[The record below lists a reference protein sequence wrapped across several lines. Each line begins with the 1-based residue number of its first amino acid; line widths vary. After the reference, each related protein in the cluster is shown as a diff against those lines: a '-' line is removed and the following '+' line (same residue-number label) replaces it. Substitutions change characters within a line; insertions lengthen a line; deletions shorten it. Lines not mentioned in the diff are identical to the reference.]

1 MQNLLNRLFRNPATP
16 QPSSLSP
23 AQMEMNTLLETAAA
37 ALEHGFPATALDTY
51 QRGLTLARTVGDP
64 VNVEHFLSGIGA
76 VYVSQSNFELARGM
90 FDEALEIARKIG
102 DPRALARCLNNVGSF
117 YSKQKNWSTAQT
129 FHQQALDAARKS
141 AQADVIALTLE
152 NLAQDYLHQDNP
164 SYAQHLL
171 KEAVVITQAGG
182 HLQLASRVIGTLA
195 ETTLAMGD
203 RAVAQKLW
211 EQAIYLAQRSSQTE
225 LQLRLL
231 QKLAELEMDG
241 GEYVKAIQH
250 LQEAENLAL
259 RLGNQPP
266 EFFMNSALDLATAY
280 RRVGNS
286 AQAEEY
292 ATRALAQ
299 ARSMGS
305 ASQEMMALTRLGMA
319 AYGMGDLVRAQ
330 NFLSEAL
337 AADQTQT
344 ASDRDERIQ
353 IMLTLGKVAMRQ
365 DHLDDAARLVNQA
378 LDLARAEGQIS
389 RQAEVLHLLGSLET
403 KQGRREAALG
413 HWQTALQLLT
423 SGEGV
428 PDHAALARLRC
439 DIAQVRRDTGD
450 FKAAMDEY
458 EKALVLL
465 NHVNHAPTRGMVLS
479 NAATLYTETGD
490 IDTAQAFYDE
500 SIEIAHS
507 TGDQF
512 AESLRLGNLGWFYSL
527 TGRPQTAIDR
537 LERAIK
543 ISRDLG
549 DTLMIAVQSNNLAG
563 AYVQTRE
570 FDAARGLHKQAVAAA
585 TALGT
590 DRWLAVFLSDMATT
604 LTAADRLTE
613 AEPLYLSALE
623 RNAPTGDLETLVRTQ
638 ARLAMLY
645 ARTGRL
651 AEAMTL
657 ATQAE
662 SRSRKMFYQRGW
674 ADASAAL
681 GEIARAQGDQLSAQ
695 KYYAEAHRLYTILHD
710 PSASRVASFLPAS
723 A

>member
-1 MQNLLNRLFRNPATP
+1 MQNLLNRLFRNPTP
-16 QPSSLSP
+16 AQPTLLSP
-23 AQMEMNTLLETAAA
+23 AQQEMNTLLETAAA

-51 QRGLTLARTVGDP
+51 QRGLTLARTLGDA
-64 VNVEHFLSGIGA
+64 VNIEHFLSGIGA
-76 VYVSQSNFELARGM
+76 VYISQSNFESARSM

-117 YSKQKNWSTAQT
+117 YSKQKNWNTAQT
-129 FHQQALDAARKS
+129 FHQQALDSARQS
-141 AQADVIALTLE
+141 GQADVIALTLE
-152 NLAQDYLHQDNP
+152 NLAQDYLHQENP

-182 HLQLASRVIGTLA
+182 QFQLASRVIGTLA

-203 RAVAQKLW
+203 RTAAQKLW
-211 EQAIYLAQRSSQTE
+211 EQAIYLAQRASQTE
-225 LQLRLL
+225 LQLRWL

-241 GEYVKAIQH
+241 GEYTKAIQH
-250 LQEAENLAL
+250 LQEGENLAL
-259 RLGNQPP
+259 RLGNQPS
-266 EFFMNSALDLATAY
+266 EFFMNSALALATAY

-319 AYGMGDLVRAQ
+319 AYGMGDLPRAHS
-330 NFLSEAL
+330 FLAEAL
-337 AADQTQT
+337 AADQTET

-353 IMLTLGKVAMRQ
+353 IMLTLGKIAMRQ
-365 DHLDDAARLVNQA
+365 DRLDEASQTVARA
-378 LDLARAEGQIS
+378 LELARAEQQPA
-389 RQAEVLHLLGSLET
+389 RQAEVLHLLGSLVA
-403 KQGRREAALG
+403 KQGHREAALG
-413 HWQTALQLLT
+413 HWQAALQLLSNGGT
-423 SGEGV
+423 
-428 PDHAALARLRC
+428 PDYAAQARLRC
-439 DIAQVRRDTGD
+439 DMAQARRDLGD
-450 FKAAMDEY
+450 FKAALDEF

-500 SIEIAHS
+500 SIEIAHT

-527 TGRPQTAIDR
+527 TGRPQMAIDR

-543 ISRDLG
+543 ISRDLD

-563 AYVQTRE
+563 AYTQTRD

-585 TALGT
+585 TALGS
-590 DRWLAVFLSDMATT
+590 DRWLAVFLSDMAAT
-604 LTAADRLTE
+604 LVEADRLDE
-613 AEPLYLSALE
+613 AESLYRSALE
-623 RNAPTGDLETLVRTQ
+623 RTAPTGDLETLVRTQ
-638 ARLAMLY
+638 SRLAMLY
-645 ARTGRL
+645 ARFGRFVEAL
-651 AEAMTL
+651 PLASQAEAR
-657 ATQAE
+657 A
-662 SRSRKMFYQRGW
+662 RKMFYQRGW
-674 ADASAAL
+674 ADANAAL
-681 GEIARAQGDQLSAQ
+681 GDIARGQGDQQAAQ
-695 KYYAEAHRLYTILHD
+695 KYYVEAHRLYTILHD
-710 PSASRVASFLPAS
+710 PTAQRIAPFLPTS